1 MTTVQVKGNELSNN
15 KDQVFKPAENG
26 FFNCKLSVK
35 DGSDLTISLRPD
47 GFVNATQLCTAG
59 KKLFKDW
66 KRLDSTQE
74 LIQVIIADGSYSPS
88 AIIDIKKG
96 GIVLCSN
103 KSLKYHRF
111 SIHKI

>member
-1 MTTVQVKGNELSNN
+1 MSKT
-15 KDQVFKPAENG
+15 KDQVFKTVENG
-26 FFNCKLSVK
+26 FFNCKLTIK
-35 DGSDLTISLRPD
+35 DGEDLSISVRPD
-47 GFVNATQLCTAG
+47 GFVNATQLCKAG